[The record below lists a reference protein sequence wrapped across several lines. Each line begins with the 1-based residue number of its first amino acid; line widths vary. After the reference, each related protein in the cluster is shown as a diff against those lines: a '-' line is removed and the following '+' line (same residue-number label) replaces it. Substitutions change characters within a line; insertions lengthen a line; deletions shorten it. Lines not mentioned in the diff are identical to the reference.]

1 MTNEAGGNPIEGMQ
15 GGEYAETLA
24 SAMAGIA
31 DAFDILLDDA
41 GRASGHDDVRAGFTA
56 FKEDAAQAL
65 IDVQA
70 LGLALAD
77 NVQAGA
83 GEIARN
89 DLDSSEGFDHPWESH
104 RDINFEN

>member
-1 MTNEAGGNPIEGMQ
+1 MTTEAGGNPIEGMQ

-24 SAMAGIA
+24 AAMAGLA
-31 DAFDILLDDA
+31 DAFDLLMEDA
-41 GRASGHDDVRAGFTA
+41 RGAAGHDDVRAGFGT
-56 FKEDAAQAL
+56 FKEDTAQAL

-77 NVQAGA
+77 NVQSGA
-83 GEIARN
+83 AEIARN

-104 RDINFEN
+104 RDINFED